1 MKADSETI
9 STTPK
14 PWPARP
20 TDLPEII
27 RRRAGEIYVRNGSR
41 PGHDIQNWM
50 QAEVEILQEQ
60 AALFA
65 HGSAVVVRVD
75 GVQYVGEYRLNSSG
89 DYMPGEFKHGD
100 PVPVR
105 FLDGKMFLKRP
116 NGAELETHIVKQSQ

>member
-1 MKADSETI
+1 MKADAETI

-27 RRRAGEIYVRNGSR
+27 RRRAEEIYARNGAL
-41 PGHDIQNWM
+41 PGRDLQNWKE
-50 QAEVEILQEQ
+50 AEIEILQEQ

-65 HGSAVVVRVD
+65 HGSAVVVRVN

-116 NGAELETHIVKQSQ
+116 NGAELETHIVKQGQ